1 MLVAEST
8 DRFRAVFS
16 FGSVDNVSGYDPQY
30 LPFDTSNPRE
40 IALRSPGRW
49 LNSVRSPLFVLEA
62 TDRSSNLDS
71 LQTMARA
78 STNRLIHFVPVKGVN
93 HFSILAPANNLI
105 ASKILH
111 DEGPTTSIAFSE
123 EELNEHGQRSRTLP

>member
-71 LQTMARA
+71 LQTMARTRQTA
-78 STNRLIHFVPVKGVN
+78 
-93 HFSILAPANNLI
+93 
-105 ASKILH
+105 
-111 DEGPTTSIAFSE
+111 
-123 EELNEHGQRSRTLP
+123 